1 MAATDGYK
9 LFTPLKLGE
18 GLTLKNRIVFA
29 PMTRARSDPVTH
41 VPSDMN
47 ATYYEQRAGA
57 GLIITEA
64 TSVSE
69 QGHGWYGAPALY
81 NEAQLEGWKK
91 VVDRVHAKDGKIFL
105 QMWHIGRQGHSSHNA
120 KNDLVSASDVRLE
133 TGHAKNSKGEYV
145 PFETPRPLRLDEIPQ
160 IAEDFRLGA
169 ELAKRAGF
177 DGIELHSA
185 NGYLFDQFFQTAT
198 NKRTDMYGGTFENRA
213 RFLFAVLDA
222 IKKVWPIDRVAVR
235 LAPNG
240 DFAGMG
246 CEDNAEFFT
255 YLMEKLSSWGL
266 AYLAILDGEGFG
278 YQKKSRLLT
287 TFDAKKAFKGT
298 VLANNSY
305 VTRDLAEGV
314 MRSGA
319 ADFVSFGRIYI
330 SNPDL
335 AERFKNDWPLAPQPP
350 YEHYWD
356 PAMGA
361 VGYIDYPAYTPPMN
375 LDIAK

>member
-1 MAATDGYK
+1 MSTTADYK
-9 LFTPLKLGE
+9 LFTPLELGQ
-18 GLTLKNRIVFA
+18 GLVLKNRIVFA
-29 PMTRARSDPVTH
+29 PMTRARTDPVTR

-47 ATYYEQRAGA
+47 ALYYEQRAGA

-64 TSVSE
+64 ASVSE

-81 NEAQLEGWKK
+81 NEAQLAGWKK
-91 VVDRVHAKDGKIFL
+91 VVDRVHAKGGKIFL

-133 TGHAKNSKGEYV
+133 TGHAKNNRGEYV
-145 PFETPRPLRLDEIPQ
+145 PYETPRPLRTDEIPG
-160 IAEDFRLGA
+160 IAKDFRRSA

-177 DGIELHSA
+177 DGVELHSA
-185 NGYLFDQFFQTAT
+185 NGYLFDQFFQSVT
-198 NKRTDMYGGTFENRA
+198 NKRTDMYGGTFENRV
-213 RFLFAVLDA
+213 RILFVVLDA
-222 IKKVWPIDRVAVR
+222 IKKVFPSDRIAVR

-240 DFAGMG
+240 AFAEMG

-255 YLMEKLSSWGL
+255 YLFEKLSDWGL
-266 AYLAILDGEGFG
+266 VYLGILDGVGFG
-278 YQKKSRLLT
+278 CHTKCRLLT
-287 TFDAKKAFKGT
+287 AFDAKKHFKGT

-305 VTRDLAEGV
+305 ARDTAEGV
-314 MRSGA
+314 IRSGA

-335 AERFKNDWPLAPQPP
+335 AERFKNDWPLAPEPP

-356 PAMGA
+356 PAKGA
-361 VGYIDYPAYTPPMN
+361 EGYVDYPPYTPSADKVN
-375 LDIAK
+375 VQN